1 MVIVKKDYTI
11 KPFIRYRKRE
21 LRTTFFKLSNFRGSI
36 FIFLLS
42 TILFGISYVCKC
54 NSWLSS
60 ALLSVSCGCFTG
72 LVLYFLS
79 NLRNNKLAIIQK
91 EHNQLKEVIDILN
104 SITATTGCYKYRI
117 LLFEKRD
124 IFTDC
129 ADVFLMLNELEIS
142 RNKLPLKLYGIL
154 PQKGYDPADMDNLN
168 DYRDRLSNSEN
179 KVSIKK
185 SLLYIYDELLP
196 LANHLQELYLERD
209 EQLMLM
215 GKCFL

>member
-104 SITATTGCYKYRI
+104 SITAT
-117 LLFEKRD
+117 
-124 IFTDC
+124 
-129 ADVFLMLNELEIS
+129 LM
-142 RNKLPLKLYGIL
+142 
-154 PQKGYDPADMDNLN
+154 
-168 DYRDRLSNSEN
+168 
-179 KVSIKK
+179 
-185 SLLYIYDELLP
+185 
-196 LANHLQELYLERD
+196 
-209 EQLMLM
+209 
-215 GKCFL
+215 CFLC